1 MANKGGRKPNRIPVR
16 FVGDE
21 EEAKPAA
28 GTPDESPTPE
38 ELGRQSSYDDSTEM
52 GQRIETGETGESDTA
67 GGPDPSEL
75 PRSRNNQDT
84 TASHT
89 EPEGK
94 GGGGASGT
102 AQEPPRNAAAGA
114 GPQVAE
120 LIATRAEL
128 RRVEGE
134 LKKLSDERQ
143 EMNDRLAR
151 RQAEFDNF
159 RKRTLKQQSHAVELA
174 AQPVVARL
182 LEVLDDFDLALMSAE
197 QQPDFEKFRKGVEL
211 VYAKLRDA
219 LRAEGLERMQAEGT
233 PFDPEQHEALMQ
245 TGEGEGELTVADVLR
260 PGYTLKGRV
269 IRPAGVRV
277 HKG

>member
-1 MANKGGRKPNRIPVR
+1 MTGPGEDQREETAGERGEAAPAEPVIP
-16 FVGDE
+16 E
-21 EEAKPAA
+21 PAA
-28 GTPDESPTPE
+28 DPAVDATDVPEDESDLE
-38 ELGRQSSYDDSTEM
+38 RA
-52 GQRIETGETGESDTA
+52 QRE
-67 GGPDPSEL
+67 
-75 PRSRNNQDT
+75 
-84 TASHT
+84 
-89 EPEGK
+89 
-94 GGGGASGT
+94 
-102 AQEPPRNAAAGA
+102 AA
-114 GPQVAE
+114 E
-120 LIATRAEL
+120 YLDHL
-128 RRVEGE
+128 RR
-134 LKKLSDERQ
+134 L
-143 EMNDRLAR
+143 
-151 RQAEFDNF
+151 QAEFDNF

-219 LRAEGLERMQAEGT
+219 LRAEGLERMEAEGK